1 MQLKITWE
9 LEEDKS
15 IDLYVPDSQAIKD
28 TIEVLENSGYL
39 SANSHIWIK
48 YIRSQRTR
56 KTLSVLE
63 TYKSCNI
70 LNGDIVEIVS
80 KEEI

>member
-1 MQLKITWE
+1 MQLKITWK

-63 TYKSCNI
+63 TYKNCNI